1 MEMPIEQKKA
11 TPKVERK
18 KGGFRTMPFIIGDD
32 DAFLYHG
39 YDSELVLANETFEK
53 VANVGLHVNM
63 ILYLLQEYNFD
74 PATAAIIVFLW
85 NAISN
90 FIPMFGAFLS
100 DSWLGR
106 FRVIAL
112 GTIIDLVGLVVLWL
126 TAIIRRARPE
136 CHNEEACAKPT
147 SFQLLFLFSALALMA
162 LGAGGIRPCTLAFT
176 ADQIRNPENP
186 QNERTMKSFFN
197 WYYVSVGVSVSI
209 SVIFIVYIQVKAG
222 WVIGFGIP
230 VGLMTFST
238 LMFFLGS
245 SLYIKVKPNKSLLT
259 SFAQVIAAAWKNR
272 HLSLPPTNSDAWYF
286 HNDSILVQPTDKVR
300 FLNKACI
307 LKNKEKDL
315 DSDGMPTD
323 PWSMCTVRQVEE
335 LKAIIKVLPIW
346 STGIIFATTI
356 SQQSFSVVQAG
367 TMNRE
372 VFHMDIPSTNFSA
385 CIILT
390 LTLWV
395 AIYDRILLPLFPKG
409 RGLSVKQ
416 RLGFGIAISC
426 LATAVAAWVE
436 RKRRDEAIRE
446 GFIDNPKGVVNM
458 SAVWLVPQYCLYG
471 LAEGLNIIGQIEF
484 YYSQFPKAM
493 SSIAVSLCTFGF
505 GVGNLVGSLIV
516 KVVKDGT
523 GKGGKASWLASNINM
538 GHYDYYYAL
547 LLVLNLANLLCFLAF
562 SVAYGSTQD
571 IKNWDQDFTSE
582 KEIDDK

>member
-1 MEMPIEQKKA
+1 
-11 TPKVERK
+11 
-18 KGGFRTMPFIIGDD
+18 
-32 DAFLYHG
+32 
-39 YDSELVLANETFEK
+39 
-53 VANVGLHVNM
+53 M
-63 ILYLLQEYNFD
+63 ILYLLQEYHFE
-74 PATAAIIVFLW
+74 PATAAIVIFLW
-85 NAISN
+85 SAFTN
-90 FIPMFGAFLS
+90 FLPIFCAFLS
-100 DSWLGR
+100 DCWLGR
-106 FRVIAL
+106 FSVVAL
-112 GTIIDLVGLVVLWL
+112 GTVIHLVGLVVLWL
-126 TAIIRRARPE
+126 TAIIRHARPQCDIE
-136 CHNEEACAKPT
+136 PCANPT
-147 SFQLLFLFSALALMA
+147 GSQLLILFSSLILMA
-162 LGAGGIRPCTLAFT
+162 LGAAGIRSCTLAFT
-176 ADQIRNPENP
+176 ADQINNPENSR
-186 QNERTMKSFFN
+186 NESTMKSFFN
-197 WYYVSVGVSVSI
+197 WYYVSVGLSVTI
-209 SVIFIVYIQVKAG
+209 SMTFIVYIQVKTG
-222 WVIGFGIP
+222 WIVGFGIST
-230 VGLMTFST
+230 GLMSFSAI
-238 LMFFLGS
+238 LFFLGS
-245 SLYIKVKPNKSLLT
+245 SIYIKVKPNKSLFAG
-259 SFAQVIAAAWKNR
+259 FAQVIAAAWKNR
-272 HLSLPPTNSDAWYF
+272 HLPLPPKNSDLWYF
-286 HNDSILVQPTDKVR
+286 HNGSNFVQPTDKVR

-390 LTLWV
+390 LTIWV

-493 SSIAVSLCTFGF
+493 SSIAVSLCTFGI

-582 KEIDDK
+582 QEIDDK